1 MQNELTVI
9 NEQEVLGKD
18 FKVYGTFEN
27 PLFLAKDVAEWIE
40 HSDVSTMLR
49 KVDEEEKGTNNVCT
63 LGGKQKAWFL
73 TEDGLYEVLMQ
84 SRKPIA
90 KSFKKEVK
98 KILKEIRKTGSYSI
112 QPTLSPMQLCAVTIF
127 DNTAS
132 EIDRI
137 NALQE
142 FQKIS
147 IETGV
152 EQGKSQGMKHLCNNG
167 VVTIP
172 DIMHYVKEEYDY
184 YFDYACDIIS
194 TEWSRYLKHM
204 GYLHTVQ
211 FRRKDG
217 RGMESKPVYQPTKM
231 FEEMFVEQGMAII
244 REIDDRGKVEIS
256 YTIEIEKFLLSD
268 TFKSTFFEYLN
279 KKFPKVDM
287 IMSA

>member
-1 MQNELTVI
+1 MQNEI
-9 NEQEVLGKD
+9 NLINQNGQAVVSSRVVAQDFGKR
-18 FKVYGTFEN
+18 
-27 PLFLAKDVAEWIE
+27 
-40 HSDVSTMLR
+40 HSDVLRSIEDLNKEMSTTQNCVLFIESQYKASNGKTNKEYLLTRDGFSLLVMGFTGKEALQW
-49 KVDEEEKGTNNVCT
+49 KLKYIEAFNKMEEMIKNNT
-63 LGGKQKAWFL
+63 
-73 TEDGLYEVLMQ
+73 
-84 SRKPIA
+84 
-90 KSFKKEVK
+90 
-98 KILKEIRKTGSYSI
+98 
-112 QPTLSPMQLCAVTIF
+112 PTLSPMQLCAVTIF

-152 EQGKSQGMKHLCNNG
+152 EQGKFQGMKHLCNNG

-172 DIMHYVKEEYDY
+172 DIMQYVKEEYNY

-231 FEEMFVEQGMAII
+231 FEEVFVEQGMAII

-268 TFKSTFFEYLN
+268 TFKTSFFEYLN
-279 KKFPKVDM
+279 RKFPKVDM